1 MEDMASFWDAA
12 YLVGPPWDTGEPP
25 SELIEFVDEGKL
37 EPGSVLD
44 IGCGT
49 GTSVVFLASRG
60 FEASGL
66 DISRVA
72 IRKAKT
78 KAARRNVDCCFYRLD
93 FTDPKELAL
102 AGLREFDL
110 LIDNGCYHSL
120 SPDDR
125 ERYADS
131 LLRVSRL
138 GTVYLLWGF
147 LQGSRLGFGPPG
159 IEYNEAQDRFSEN
172 FRILEKRELA
182 TSYRDMLFYAMK
194 RRR

>member
-1 MEDMASFWDAA
+1 MEDMTSFWDAA

-25 SELIEFVDEGKL
+25 SELTELVNVGKL

-78 KAARRNVDCCFYRLD
+78 KAARHDVKCRFYRFD
-93 FTDPKELAL
+93 FTDPKELASS
-102 AGLREFDL
+102 GLREFDL
-110 LIDNGCYHSL
+110 LLDNGCYHSL
-120 SPDDR
+120 SPNDR
-125 ERYADS
+125 ERYAGS
-131 LLRVSRL
+131 LLQVSRL

-147 LQGSRLGFGPPG
+147 LRGSRLGFGPPG
-159 IEYNEAQDRFSEN
+159 IDYNEAEDRFSEN
-172 FRILEKRELA
+172 FRILEKHELA
-182 TSYRDMLFYAMK
+182 TSYRDMLFYAMERHK
-194 RRR
+194 